1 MQHIQR
7 LLWLLLLL
15 LLFNEDFLFSL
26 SISLSQAFC
35 AKDLLGRSVG
45 IGSYDL

>member
-7 LLWLLLLL
+7 LLWLL